1 MLFLA
6 PYFSVDYPLKFGSWS
21 GRFVN
26 RVVSEVLEGV
36 GIKVPHNAR
45 EKPFT
50 VTPIL
55 DLESNVVGELI
66 PGNQYWFRVSLFCS
80 EVDCGSVVDAFTKP
94 TLRLST
100 GMALNVVKA
109 SVAGG
114 ELSLQG
120 SDYRAVVRW
129 RVRFWPTSF
138 IFRSHYVTWPS
149 PARFLSS
156 AGLTLARVLRG
167 VDLLVGRGS
176 ESLVG
181 VIGGVDLKGFV
192 RDLVFNTE
200 VLGMRVRRLV
210 LNLGRGRRVPAFE
223 GVAEYVTYTDRPSL
237 FRLLLDVVNAY
248 GVGKN
253 RALGL
258 GYVVA
263 DVVDIKR
270 LSRGR

>member
-1 MLFLA
+1 M
-6 PYFSVDYPLKFGSWS
+6 SDGEIIK
-21 GRFVN
+21 
-26 RVVSEVLEGV
+26 VVS
-36 GIKVPHNAR
+36 A
-45 EKPFT
+45 
-50 VTPIL
+50 
-55 DLESNVVGELI
+55 
-66 PGNQYWFRVSLFCS
+66 
-80 EVDCGSVVDAFTKP
+80 EVDEV
-94 TLRLST
+94 RL
-100 GMALNVVKA
+100 GMY
-109 SVAGG
+109 
-114 ELSLQG
+114 ED
-120 SDYRAVVRW
+120 SDYRAIVRW

-167 VDLLVGRGS
+167 GADLLVNRDG

-210 LNLGRGRRVPAFE
+210 LNLGRGGRRVPAFE